1 MMVVKLYH
9 HHLDYLEAI
18 IEKLKLLSIN
28 MTSDNTVEETPKD
41 LGALVPLEGKVK
53 KRGSRAEVKIDPV
66 TNLMWNLLMALV
78 SVKVLKELMKI
89 RRGFLKKKEECSEDG
104 LIHLLLACIWFKVY
118 YVCNIVLF
126 SIFYSHI

>member
-28 MTSDNTVEETPKD
+28 MTSNNTVEETPKD

-66 TNLMWNLLMALV
+66 TNLMWNLLMALDKCEGV
-78 SVKVLKELMKI
+78 EGIDEDKERLLEEE
-89 RRGFLKKKEECSEDG
+89 RRMFRGRIDSF
-104 LIHLLLACIWFKVY
+104 IAHMHLVQGILCL
-118 YVCNIVLF
+118 
-126 SIFYSHI
+126 